1 VSDLGFRDRYHG
13 SLRVSRPII
22 RVKVRI
28 RVRTTVR
35 LGLVV

>member
-1 VSDLGFRDRYHG
+1 MSDLGFRDRYHG
-13 SLRVSRPII
+13 SVRVSRPIV
-22 RVKVRI
+22 RNVRI